1 MPSKIVAEYRGL
13 YDKHFEPA
21 TRNNLPG
28 SRIKAACF
36 DGAKG
41 FQASYI
47 AVNFGGAGGH
57 ADILAAN
64 CVKLDRQGTYQASI
78 QLNPILLTDKK
89 KYPAHVVKMI
99 LAEEWLEVM
108 VGLRDKKRDSMQ
120 KLVDN
125 KLDLLVIFNSLKCRG
140 AWQDSTEQQIA
151 LHGALRELLAS
162 KESLLQMAA
171 EYSLTETEIKRQM
184 GVNPNETMKSIQQFA
199 RAYAYKY
206 NVDYDM
212 VLDRFQFVL
221 GL

>member
-1 MPSKIVAEYRGL
+1 
-13 YDKHFEPA
+13 
-21 TRNNLPG
+21 
-28 SRIKAACF
+28 
-36 DGAKG
+36 
-41 FQASYI
+41 
-47 AVNFGGAGGH
+47 
-57 ADILAAN
+57 
-64 CVKLDRQGTYQASI
+64 
-78 QLNPILLTDKK
+78 
-89 KYPAHVVKMI
+89 MI